1 MHAALLSL
9 VLMSVSCG
17 DPQSREVVEAP
28 AAGSFVPQQREF
40 IETPPVECIKPMTP
54 PCSISVSYPA
64 PSPVYGCPGCG
75 CGGGNGGR
83 GCGCGGANSALP
95 PAYRTCPENAPPQA
109 CTQPAWETDYHPA
122 WYFCHRMFL
131 HPADY
136 VQPYPYR
143 ERFPYAG
150 LDPRCQ
156 CAVPP
161 IGY

>member
-9 VLMSVSCG
+9 VLMSVTCG
-17 DPQSREVVEAP
+17 DPQSREVMEAP
-28 AAGSFVPQQREF
+28 PVGSVSSIIPQ
-40 IETPPVECIKPMTP
+40 CN
-54 PCSISVSYPA
+54 ISVSYPA

-75 CGGGNGGR
+75 CGGN
-83 GCGCGGANSALP
+83 CALP
-95 PAYRTCPENAPPQA
+95 PAYHCCPQNAPPQIS
-109 CTQPAWETDYHPA
+109 TEPAWETNYHPA
-122 WYFCHRMFL
+122 WYFYGRMFT

-136 VQPYPYR
+136 TQPYPYR

-150 LDPRCQ
+150 NDPRCQ